1 VAGNAKAEHFFTRN
15 SLLLTRHS
23 QQSCQSPI
31 PPDNPQNLPDFEIRI
46 FLPANA
52 MPPAIHIVR
61 ERPRADLA
69 QAVELRYSLHPN
81 HNIPITHILQTTCFQ
96 IYPSVAHAYIR
107 KNDRIFAVFHL
118 KQFTSAGR
126 DPIRARAPMA
136 HLPE

>member
-1 VAGNAKAEHFFTRN
+1 
-15 SLLLTRHS
+15 
-23 QQSCQSPI
+23 
-31 PPDNPQNLPDFEIRI
+31 
-46 FLPANA
+46 
-52 MPPAIHIVR
+52 MR

-96 IYPSVAHAYIR
+96 LHPLFGHAYIR
-107 KNDRIFAVFHL
+107 KNDRIFAVFRF
-118 KQFTSAGR
+118 KQITSSGC